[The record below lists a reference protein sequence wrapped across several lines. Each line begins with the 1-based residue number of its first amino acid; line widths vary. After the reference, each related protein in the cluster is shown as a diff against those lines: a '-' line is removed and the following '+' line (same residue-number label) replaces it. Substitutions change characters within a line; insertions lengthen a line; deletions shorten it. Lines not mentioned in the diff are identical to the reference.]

1 MKTVIE
7 TRECDWVN
15 GRAVKWQAHV
25 YHERK
30 RLAEPMISGLP
41 ERTKAKAKA
50 SLWATI
56 AELKGLI
63 KDAEILAHKA
73 DRMNEKEDEMTVG
86 DIADIK
92 EMIAKSLKED
102 EKLAKKVT
110 KEVKKIKNKQEKDGS
125 NRKNL

>member
-7 TRECDWVN
+7 VRECDWVN
-15 GRAVKWQAHV
+15 GRAVKWQAHA
-25 YHERK
+25 YWDSK
-30 RLAEPMISGLP
+30 RLTEPMISGLP
-41 ERTKAKAKA
+41 QKTKDRAKA

-63 KDAEILAHKA
+63 SGVEILAHKA

-92 EMIAKSLKED
+92 EMVAKSLKED

-110 KEVKKIKNKQEKDGS
+110 KEVKKIKTKQEKDGS